1 MKVYL
6 VRECFEYRYQ
16 HAETVCDGN
25 SIDDAVHHAATIG
38 YTVLQYD
45 EKPWRVGLTK
55 TAKGVE
61 AYVTV
66 GEHNPK

>member
-6 VRECFEYRYQ
+6 VREIHGFRYQ

-25 SIDDAVHHAATIG
+25 TIDDAVHHAASIG

-45 EKPWRVGLTK
+45 ETPWRVALTE
-55 TAKGVE
+55 TSSGVE

-66 GEHNPK
+66 GEHHPK